1 MKKQTNPNRPSEQA
15 EIERATF
22 KNLLVLLK
30 EGQFIEIIKVI
41 RRRILNSLK
50 VLKRLSR
57 KIWGIIYDY
66 PPIKYWRE
74 QRRLDKILLEVFDY
88 SPINQPV
95 NAQLS
100 IALIIGEGKTAPKS
114 SAFIRLISPLTDE
127 SIREKV
133 SFRIFNE
140 NTTELGDSFD
150 FCIVQRTA
158 FDSIDKAEQLVSN
171 LNQAGTKLIIDTD
184 DAFGDIDEHHP
195 EYDIHSNRMEA
206 KNVLLN
212 NASQIWVSTSALL
225 KSMGPRLQK
234 KASVVPNGLDSRLW
248 QATKVDQEKII
259 GKIGKLRMV
268 YMGTATHDADLKV
281 ILPALEKLND
291 EHPGSFSLDL
301 VGVTDNIPD
310 QPWVNRV
317 YLKSSLYPEFVKW
330 FVAKKRFDV
339 GLSPLQDSDFNK
351 SKSDIK
357 CLDYLAAGIL
367 PVVSSA
373 EAYRSR
379 DLDNCVI
386 RVKSQEDWFTALESL
401 LTRELS
407 NAEIYK
413 KIKNGQKYVWT
424 KRSSKNSAAIIY
436 KQLKLGP
443 KIR

>member
-1 MKKQTNPNRPSEQA
+1 MKKQTESNRSIEQA

-22 KNLLVLLK
+22 KNLFMLVK
-30 EGQFIEIIKVI
+30 KGQLIEIIKVI

-50 VLKRLSR
+50 VLKRVSR

-74 QRRLDKILLEVFDY
+74 QRILNKILLDVFDY
-88 SPINQPV
+88 SPINQAA
-95 NAQLS
+95 NAHLS
-100 IALIIGEGKTAPKS
+100 IALIIREGKTAPKS

-127 SIREKV
+127 SIRDKV

-140 NTTELGDSFD
+140 NTTELGDSFE

-158 FDSIDKAEQLVSN
+158 FDSVDIANELVTN
-171 LNQAGTKLIIDTD
+171 LSQSGTKLIIDTD
-184 DAFGDIDEHHP
+184 DAFGAISKDHP
-195 EYDIHSNRMEA
+195 EYDTHSSRMEA
-206 KNVLLN
+206 KNILLKH
-212 NASQIWVSTSALL
+212 ASQIWVSTAELK
-225 KSMGPRLQK
+225 KSMEPSLQK
-234 KASVVPNGLDSRLW
+234 KAFVIPNGLDPRLW
-248 QATKVDQEKII
+248 RTKESKETK
-259 GKIGKLRMV
+259 GKSGKLRMV

-310 QPWVNRV
+310 QPRVNRV

-386 RVKSQEDWFTALESL
+386 RVKSREDWFTALESL

-424 KRSSKNSAAIIY
+424 KRSSKNSAALIY
-436 KQLKLGP
+436 KQLSRAA